1 MFKMKFFVAVLLAS
15 ACLAQSGYVKKFEL
29 NKNDLEISRLAQPNQ
44 YFDKIGLKAALM
56 GFESGNFEAW
66 IWPWKPLRSFELQ
79 FFTANSTQP
88 ILAKDIVRT
97 ISATPEATT
106 ITYTYESFT
115 VKEIFIVPVDEPGII
130 ILLDVRT
137 IEPIS
142 IVPGFLPVMQPQWP
156 AGVGG
161 QYSYWDDDVKAFV
174 ISEAQRRAMYLCG
187 SPAGKEMSAP
197 PAHMFAD
204 NPLQFKIEIKPDET
218 NDIFIPI
225 VICGYVNS
233 KLDSVKTLYKNL
245 CQKAESFYKNNYD
258 YYQSLRNSTVQ
269 IITPEQR
276 FNLAY
281 EWGKVALR
289 NLMVDNPTLG
299 KGLVAGYG
307 LSGSGGRPGFAW
319 YFGGDAYAN
328 SLAMNSLGDFSTV
341 RDALRFTQKW
351 QRQENFPIRKKSSDE
366 VNKDIGKMA
375 HELSQSDGLVDWW
388 NDYHYGYNHADTSP
402 WYLVAMGDY
411 YRKSGDRQFVK
422 ESWESIK
429 QAYYWCLNKD
439 SNNDGLMDL
448 KGAGLGVL
456 EFGSLVKIY
465 NDMYTQSLWLQAIK
479 ETIEMSKVVGD
490 RKFED
495 QAKNL
500 LPEAKESLE
509 KLFWIED
516 KGFYSFGANEV
527 GIQVKE
533 KNPYPSIAFD
543 FMLMDKERTEKSL
556 EAFAHS
562 DLSSDWGVRSLS
574 ILSKYFEPRNYNY
587 GAVWP
592 FNSIMLGTAFY
603 NYNFALAGFAN
614 LQATLQQ
621 QSNYGIGVIPEVFSG
636 DINQKLGEAYH
647 DQGFSTSGLLVP
659 FIRGLAGVDVDA
671 INKVVSFKPQI
682 PANWDSLIV
691 NDIQVNN
698 ISVNV
703 KYYKNNSGV
712 KLIVENPGKVKIN
725 FKFQPVLPAGAT
737 VINSTL
743 NENAVSVD
751 SKILQHQ
758 IEFETSGRDE
768 VELQYNPVPEIYLLP
783 LESRIGEENHSL
795 KVISTKLSGKKIIL
809 LVEGIAGE
817 SYSLGVKNSNL
828 IKNIAGAEIAGE
840 ELRIKISGDG
850 SGSFIEHK
858 ISVEF

>member
-1 MFKMKFFVAVLLAS
+1 
-15 ACLAQSGYVKKFEL
+15 
-29 NKNDLEISRLAQPNQ
+29 
-44 YFDKIGLKAALM
+44 
-56 GFESGNFEAW
+56 
-66 IWPWKPLRSFELQ
+66 
-79 FFTANSTQP
+79 
-88 ILAKDIVRT
+88 LAKDIVRT

-115 VKEIFIVPVDEPGII
+115 VKEIIIVPVDQPGII

-142 IVPGFLPVMQPQWP
+142 IIPGFLPVMQPQWP

-161 QYSYWDDDVKAFV
+161 QYSYWDDDVRTFV

-218 NDIFIPI
+218 NDKFIPI

-245 CQKAESFYKNNYD
+245 CQKAESFYQSNYD

-307 LSGSGGRPGFAW
+307 LSGGGGRPGFAW

-341 RDALRFTQKW
+341 RDALKFTQKW

-366 VNKDIGKMA
+366 VNNDIGKMA

-411 YRKSGDRQFVK
+411 YRKSGYKQFIN

-500 LPEAKESLE
+500 LPRAKESLE
-509 KLFWIED
+509 KLFWMED
-516 KGFYSFGANEV
+516 KGFYSFGANED

-543 FMLMDKERTEKSL
+543 FMLMDEKRTQKSL

-562 DLSSDWGVRSLS
+562 DLSSDWGV
-574 ILSKYFEPRNYNY
+574 
-587 GAVWP
+587 
-592 FNSIMLGTAFY
+592 
-603 NYNFALAGFAN
+603 
-614 LQATLQQ
+614 
-621 QSNYGIGVIPEVFSG
+621 
-636 DINQKLGEAYH
+636 
-647 DQGFSTSGLLVP
+647 
-659 FIRGLAGVDVDA
+659 
-671 INKVVSFKPQI
+671 
-682 PANWDSLIV
+682 
-691 NDIQVNN
+691 
-698 ISVNV
+698 
-703 KYYKNNSGV
+703 
-712 KLIVENPGKVKIN
+712 
-725 FKFQPVLPAGAT
+725 
-737 VINSTL
+737 
-743 NENAVSVD
+743 
-751 SKILQHQ
+751 
-758 IEFETSGRDE
+758 
-768 VELQYNPVPEIYLLP
+768 
-783 LESRIGEENHSL
+783 
-795 KVISTKLSGKKIIL
+795 
-809 LVEGIAGE
+809 
-817 SYSLGVKNSNL
+817 
-828 IKNIAGAEIAGE
+828 
-840 ELRIKISGDG
+840 
-850 SGSFIEHK
+850 
-858 ISVEF
+858 